1 MSIVANMHRSFTLAV
16 VMVLIVVV
24 SVCMSTASAFGSPA
38 GVAGQMSASTGDADG
53 RVAGAASDP
62 SPPVAPTID
71 DNNFGAAATI
81 SQQPARPR
89 APLKRS
95 GGAAHPAVVTGRPAA
110 GQRDSNAS
118 SQPCSE
124 GSLDDRCRVAQA
136 ACSGATAAIV
146 TDSNGAFVGY
156 VCGGGPPVGGG
167 EPAPAAAPAPPPVPT
182 FGQIQQAFRE
192 LPFCKPSPSMQPVG
206 GKTVVNLATYY
217 EAGWPDGACLSPGE
231 TSAKVQL
238 LSWSVEFTV
247 AARDY
252 RFSYGDGASSGWTT
266 STGGGYPDG
275 DITHAYRDT
284 GSVNVRV
291 DARLT
296 GSYRVDGGSWQ
307 DIETVADLQDE
318 PAATY
323 EVVEAKNRLQA
334 DPTG

>member
-1 MSIVANMHRSFTLAV
+1 MRRLVLILAV
-16 VMVLIVVV
+16 LVLSLAGGWPAAAAPSDDCGVDGT
-24 SVCMSTASAFGSPA
+24 SGSTNDSTLGVFGESAQCTSSAPGPA
-38 GVAGQMSASTGDADG
+38 PVRATSNPKSSEPSDG
-53 RVAGAASDP
+53 RPADEPVGRGPRAGDDGSQLVSESCAGRMAELQCQAAAGTCAAT
-62 SPPVAPTID
+62 SPDSEGPVAIIRQPGGQLEGYD
-71 DNNFGAAATI
+71 CGATPG
-81 SQQPARPR
+81 QP
-89 APLKRS
+89 
-95 GGAAHPAVVTGRPAA
+95 GPAVVAA
-110 GQRDSNAS
+110 
-118 SQPCSE
+118 
-124 GSLDDRCRVAQA
+124 
-136 ACSGATAAIV
+136 
-146 TDSNGAFVGY
+146 
-156 VCGGGPPVGGG
+156 
-167 EPAPAAAPAPPPVPT
+167 PPVPT

-238 LSWSVEFTV
+238 LSWSVEFAV
-247 AARDY
+247 EARDY

-284 GSVNVRV
+284 GSVDVRV

-296 GSYRVDGGSWQ
+296 GSYRVDGGAWQ

-334 DPTG
+334 DPAG

>member
-1 MSIVANMHRSFTLAV
+1 MMKRVRARTIWSLVVAALLTLATV
-16 VMVLIVVV
+16 AEADASV
-24 SVCMSTASAFGSPA
+24 SPTRGAALGSPGSATGVTSAHTESGPPDPVIPEFTEDFFGA
-38 GVAGQMSASTGDADG
+38 GAEISRGPNTSPGTAKGRDSATTSDTSPVGTGATERKAQTTSCSSSASD
-53 RVAGAASDP
+53 
-62 SPPVAPTID
+62 
-71 DNNFGAAATI
+71 
-81 SQQPARPR
+81 
-89 APLKRS
+89 
-95 GGAAHPAVVTGRPAA
+95 
-110 GQRDSNAS
+110 
-118 SQPCSE
+118 E
-124 GSLDDRCRVAQA
+124 RCRVAQA
-136 ACSGATAAIV
+136 ACSGATAAVI
-146 TDSNGAFVGY
+146 TDNGGAFVGY
-156 VCGGGPPVGGG
+156 VCGGGPPSAGVG
-167 EPAPAAAPAPPPVPT
+167 PAPAAAPAAPPVPT

-238 LSWSVEFTV
+238 LSWSVEFKV

-284 GSVNVRV
+284 GSVDVRV

-296 GSYRVDGGSWQ
+296 GSYRVDGGAWQ

>member
-1 MSIVANMHRSFTLAV
+1 MAELQCQAAAGTCAATSPDSEGPVAIIRQPGGQLEGYDCGAT
-16 VMVLIVVV
+16 
-24 SVCMSTASAFGSPA
+24 
-38 GVAGQMSASTGDADG
+38 AGQPG
-53 RVAGAASDP
+53 
-62 SPPVAPTID
+62 
-71 DNNFGAAATI
+71 
-81 SQQPARPR
+81 
-89 APLKRS
+89 
-95 GGAAHPAVVTGRPAA
+95 PAVVAA
-110 GQRDSNAS
+110 
-118 SQPCSE
+118 
-124 GSLDDRCRVAQA
+124 
-136 ACSGATAAIV
+136 
-146 TDSNGAFVGY
+146 
-156 VCGGGPPVGGG
+156 
-167 EPAPAAAPAPPPVPT
+167 PPVPT

-192 LPFCKPSPSMQPVG
+192 LPFCKPSPNMQPVG

-238 LSWSVEFTV
+238 LSWSVEFAV
-247 AARDY
+247 EARDY
-252 RFSYGDGASSGWTT
+252 RFSFGDGESSGWTT

-284 GSVNVRV
+284 GSVDVRV

-296 GSYRVDGGSWQ
+296 GSYRVDGGAWQ

>member
-1 MSIVANMHRSFTLAV
+1 MMRVLTPIVALVLMMFGVGSANSDTQDECKRSQTQ
-16 VMVLIVVV
+16 
-24 SVCMSTASAFGSPA
+24 
-38 GVAGQMSASTGDADG
+38 GVANDGGVGVLGESGGCAPRVPNPAQGADPDAAGDASPRNGGSSTQQVG
-53 RVAGAASDP
+53 RGPQAGDAGSQLVSESCAGRMAELQCQAAAGTCAAT
-62 SPPVAPTID
+62 SPDSEGPVAIIRQPGGQLEGYD
-71 DNNFGAAATI
+71 CGATAG
-81 SQQPARPR
+81 QP
-89 APLKRS
+89 
-95 GGAAHPAVVTGRPAA
+95 GPAVVAA
-110 GQRDSNAS
+110 
-118 SQPCSE
+118 
-124 GSLDDRCRVAQA
+124 
-136 ACSGATAAIV
+136 
-146 TDSNGAFVGY
+146 
-156 VCGGGPPVGGG
+156 
-167 EPAPAAAPAPPPVPT
+167 PPVPT

-252 RFSYGDGASSGWTT
+252 RFSYGDGESSGWTT

-284 GSVNVRV
+284 GSVDVRV

-296 GSYRVDGGSWQ
+296 GSYRVDGGAWQ

-334 DPTG
+334 DPTR